1 MTKPTM
7 LSTSK
12 LDPEIVEVFVSAAG
26 RGADVRLLPKGIR
39 LRPRSALTAA
49 ERARLD
55 RAVPGTAAAI
65 SAALTWRVTTMRG
78 QVPTYPAPIPA
89 LVARHDVQAETGLC
103 LSCAEP
109 SAAIRCPLCAL
120 AAWIAV
126 SEYHCEVR
134 A

>member
-1 MTKPTM
+1 MF
-7 LSTSK
+7 STSR
-12 LDPEIVEVFVSAAG
+12 LDPGIVNVFVAAAG
-26 RGADVRLLPKGIR
+26 RGAHVRLLPDGVQ

-49 ERARLD
+49 ERARLN

-65 SAALTWRVTTMRG
+65 SGALTWRVTTMRG

-89 LVARHDVQAETGLC
+89 LVARHDVQAVLGVC